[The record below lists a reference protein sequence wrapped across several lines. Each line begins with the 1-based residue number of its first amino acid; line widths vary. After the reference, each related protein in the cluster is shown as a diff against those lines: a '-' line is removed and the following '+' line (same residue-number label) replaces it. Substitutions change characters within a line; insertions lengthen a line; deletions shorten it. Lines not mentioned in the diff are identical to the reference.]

1 MLSYIDIEA
10 FATASYRTV
19 AKTMSSDT
27 HQPEETAASSLS
39 TVTAAKKQKQV
50 AKRMIANAQANKTKR
65 VIAAA

>member
-27 HQPEETAASSLS
+27 HQPETAASSLS